1 MNRKIKSLLKLS
13 RIPGFKL
20 SQDDLKLLEDW
31 KKQQEPIEIV
41 APKPK
46 RKYTRRKKTTNEAK
60 NKETGVLEIES

>member
-46 RKYTRRKKTTNEAK
+46 RKRTVPRVRCLIFPSCSPLT
-60 NKETGVLEIES
+60 VIQ